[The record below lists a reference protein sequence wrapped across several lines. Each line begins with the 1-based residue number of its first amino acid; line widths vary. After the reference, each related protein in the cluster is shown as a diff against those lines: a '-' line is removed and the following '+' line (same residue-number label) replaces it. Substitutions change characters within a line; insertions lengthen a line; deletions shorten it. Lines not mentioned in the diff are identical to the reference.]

1 MPYKATGVEQFKKL
15 CSERGLSVTHQR
27 QVIYDALMG
36 MRDHPSPEAIYEK
49 VRRQIPSV
57 SLATVYKNIKTF
69 VDRGI
74 LREVSLHHG
83 STRLETNLDPH
94 HHLVCLRCKTIVDL
108 DDADVEPVRLKAQ
121 VPRGFR
127 VHRCSVEVIG
137 LCKDCA
143 AE

>member
-1 MPYKATGVEQFKKL
+1 MLSTAAEAFKK
-15 CSERGLSVTHQR
+15 RGLSVTHQR

-36 MRDHPSPEAIYEK
+36 MQGHPSPEAIYEE

-74 LREVSLHHG
+74 LREVSLPHG
-83 STRLETNLDPH
+83 SARLETNLAPH
-94 HHLVCLRCKTIVDL
+94 HHLVCVRCKSIVDL
-108 DDADVEPVRLKAQ
+108 DDADVEPVRLKAE

-127 VHRCSVEVIG
+127 VQRYSVEVIG
-137 LCKDCA
+137 LCRDCA
-143 AE
+143 AAE